1 MNSDAVPLII
11 IMAVLV
17 VFSGFFSSAETAFSS
32 LNKVKLKAM
41 ASTSKRKKAIER
53 ALALSEE
60 YDVVLSSILIG
71 NNLVNIACTSIA
83 TLVFTG
89 FFGQQL
95 GTTLSTVVMTIIVLI
110 FGEVTPKQIAKE
122 KAESYAIAVAPI
134 VKLFIIVFSP
144 LNLFFR
150 AWSKLT
156 AKIFRINKVST
167 VTEEEL
173 KSYVNEAHSGG
184 EIDENESKLIR
195 SSIEFDDIDVS
206 DILTPRID
214 VAAIDKYASFSEI
227 SKVFKENNFSRLPVY
242 IDDIDHIV
250 GLIHHRDFEAARD
263 RNLKSLRTILKP
275 VPTVSPDTKISKLLR
290 ILQKN
295 KTHLAVVVDEFG
307 GTEGIVT
314 LEDILEELVGEIW
327 DEHDEV
333 SVDIEKISENEYI
346 VDCSSSLEDFFEYF
360 NISAEEN
367 AVSTVN
373 GWVMLK
379 TDKIPEVDDSFSFDI
394 IAGLGNQGAKYEMTR
409 HNAGFLAIDLFALN
423 ENVSVKKLKFH
434 SLVGDVKINDKKCLL
449 MKPQTF
455 MNSSGEA
462 IGEAAKFYKIPAE
475 NVIIISDDISLD
487 VGKIRIRRK
496 GSAGGHNGLK
506 SIIAHLGSES
516 FSRIKVGV
524 GKKPS
529 ADYDLVDWVLG
540 RFPKELESDL
550 KSALENAAQAVPL
563 LVNGETDKAM
573 NLFNS

>member
-1 MNSDAVPLII
+1 
-11 IMAVLV
+11 
-17 VFSGFFSSAETAFSS
+17 
-32 LNKVKLKAM
+32 
-41 ASTSKRKKAIER
+41 

-95 GTTLSTVVMTIIVLI
+95 GTTLSTVVMTILVLI

-122 KAESYAIAVAPI
+122 KAESYAVLVAPVVKFFI
-134 VKLFIIVFSP
+134 VIFSP

-156 AKIFRINKVST
+156 TKLFGLNKVST

-206 DILTPRID
+206 DILTPRVD

-227 SKVFKENNFSRLPVY
+227 AKVFKENNFSRLPVY

-333 SVDIEKISENEYI
+333 SVDIEKISENEYV
-346 VDCSSSLEDFFEYF
+346 VDGSSSLEDFFEYF
-360 NISAEEN
+360 NVTAEEN
-367 AVSTVN
+367 EVSTVN
-373 GWVMLK
+373 GWVMMQ
-379 TDKIPEVDDSFSFDI
+379 TDKIPEVNDSFSFDHLD
-394 IAGLGNQGAKYEMTR
+394 AVV
-409 HNAGFLAIDLFALN
+409 
-423 ENVSVKKLKFH
+423 VSVDGKRADKIKIT
-434 SLVGDVKINDKKCLL
+434 VNNKEENEDV
-449 MKPQTF
+449 
-455 MNSSGEA
+455 
-462 IGEAAKFYKIPAE
+462 
-475 NVIIISDDISLD
+475 
-487 VGKIRIRRK
+487 
-496 GSAGGHNGLK
+496 
-506 SIIAHLGSES
+506 SE
-516 FSRIKVGV
+516 
-524 GKKPS
+524 
-529 ADYDLVDWVLG
+529 
-540 RFPKELESDL
+540 
-550 KSALENAAQAVPL
+550 
-563 LVNGETDKAM
+563 
-573 NLFNS
+573 